1 MFWFLFLFNI
11 ITASNCNDSCIPCRV
26 EQIIFINNPCD
37 DSICLSKDYCVK
49 NCYTC
54 LLDSGVKSQ
63 CDLITYTSRECA
75 ISSVCGKK
83 IYTSES
89 DTLSI
94 KNLPKSSLCSWHI
107 DLTESS
113 TDKIDLDFEFSGF
126 VRGTL
131 LIEAYNLAYGM
142 SLDNAKSIE
151 NKITGDDNK
160 SSYSLHLENTNMLVL
175 IYYSGNLNEVY
186 SGLKIAWGDN
196 SGGSSNT
203 LSKAL
208 TITALCLVSIFCM
221 GCCGVLCRRLYKS
234 ARNTSRVYDQ
244 VVANY
249 QRRSRN
255 YEALPENS
263 IISDADIQR
272 FFPKQLFKEALLEV
286 GEKVC
291 CICFEEFNAELY
303 VRKLPCKHVFH
314 SKCIEDWFVGR
325 MINPKCPL
333 CKNNPFS
340 PEVEPPAPERASVI
354 DISK

>member
-1 MFWFLFLFNI
+1 MFWFLYLFNI
-11 ITASNCNDSCIPCRV
+11 TTADYCSDSCIPCRV
-26 EQIIFINNPCD
+26 EQIVFIKNTCD
-37 DSICLSKDYCVK
+37 NSICLSKDYCNN

-63 CDLITYTSRECA
+63 CDLITYTSRECTT
-75 ISSVCGKK
+75 SSVCGKK
-83 IYTSES
+83 IYNSES

-94 KNLPKSSLCSWHI
+94 KNLAKSSLCFWYIDLTGSSDNHI
-107 DLTESS
+107 DLE
-113 TDKIDLDFEFSGF
+113 FEFSGLE
-126 VRGTL
+126 RGTL
-131 LIEAYNLAYGM
+131 LIESYNLASGM
-142 SLDNAKSIE
+142 SLSNAKSIE
-151 NKITGDDNK
+151 NRVTGDDNK
-160 SSYSLHLENTNMLVL
+160 SSYSMRLENTNMLLL
-175 IYYSGNLNEVY
+175 IYYSGNSNKNY
-186 SGLKIAWGDN
+186 SGLKIVWGDN
-196 SGGSSNT
+196 SGGNSNI
-203 LSKAL
+203 LGKAL

-325 MINPKCPL
+325 MVNPKCPL
-333 CKNNPFS
+333 CKNNPFN
-340 PEVEPPAPERASVI
+340 PEPEHPVPERASII
-354 DISK
+354 DVPK

>member
-1 MFWFLFLFNI
+1 M
-11 ITASNCNDSCIPCRV
+11 
-26 EQIIFINNPCD
+26 
-37 DSICLSKDYCVK
+37 
-49 NCYTC
+49 
-54 LLDSGVKSQ
+54 
-63 CDLITYTSRECA
+63 
-75 ISSVCGKK
+75 
-83 IYTSES
+83 
-89 DTLSI
+89 
-94 KNLPKSSLCSWHI
+94 PKSSLCSWYV

-113 TDKIDLDFEFSGF
+113 ANEIDLDFEFSGLE
-126 VRGTL
+126 RGTL
-131 LIEAYNLAYGM
+131 LIEAYNLASGM
-142 SLDNAKSIE
+142 SLSNAKAIQ
-151 NKITGDDNK
+151 NMITGDNSQ

-175 IYYSGNLNEVY
+175 IYYSGNSNEEY
-186 SGLKIAWGDN
+186 SGLKIAWGNN
-196 SGGSSNT
+196 SGGDTNT

-291 CICFEEFNAELY
+291 CICFEE
-303 VRKLPCKHVFH
+303 
-314 SKCIEDWFVGR
+314 
-325 MINPKCPL
+325 
-333 CKNNPFS
+333 
-340 PEVEPPAPERASVI
+340 
-354 DISK
+354 